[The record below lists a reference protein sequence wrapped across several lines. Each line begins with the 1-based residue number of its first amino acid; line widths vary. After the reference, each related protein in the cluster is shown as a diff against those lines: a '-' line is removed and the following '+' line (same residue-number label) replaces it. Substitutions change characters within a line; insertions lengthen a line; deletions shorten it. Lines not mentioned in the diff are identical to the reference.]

1 MRACMYARVDVEEKV
16 GAGLFALHFILFIS
30 GSLREPGALLGWLAN
45 KLQGVSCVHPYPVP
59 ALELQTCALCLACT
73 QC

>member
-1 MRACMYARVDVEEKV
+1 VLDFLLST
-16 GAGLFALHFILFIS
+16 LFLET